1 MGATAMFR
9 RGGRGIRVARGKEKS
24 KQQLLWRTLTTTSI
38 PSTLTSIPYAKHE
51 SGRSMLRDYFEVE
64 TEQVAFL

>member
-9 RGGRGIRVARGKEKS
+9 RGGRGRRVARGKGKS
-24 KQQLLWRTLTTTSI
+24 KQQLLWRTLTTSI